1 MGRRGPSPLIP
12 ALMIGVLSMVVF
24 WPYILLFISYVMMPL
39 FPGGEEEGGVGS
51 SFVMLLLP
59 LSLLLLAR
67 VGFSRNR
74 NWKSPSSAGSDGEGF
89 GLGTLILMVLYFVL
103 YNYM

>member
-24 WPYILLFISYVMMPL
+24 WPYILIFISYVIMPS
-39 FPGGEEEGGVGS
+39 FQGGEEEVGVGS

-59 LSLLLLAR
+59 VSLLLLAR
-67 VGFSRNR
+67 AGFSRNR
-74 NWKSPSSAGSDGEGF
+74 NWQSPSSPGSDGEGF
-89 GLGTLILMVLYFVL
+89 GLGTLILLVLYFVL

>member
-24 WPYILLFISYVMMPL
+24 WPYIPIFVSYVIMPL
-39 FPGGEEEGGVGS
+39 FQGEEEEGGMGMAS

-59 LSLLLLAR
+59 VSLLLLAR
-67 VGFSRNR
+67 AGFSRNKH
-74 NWKSPSSAGSDGEGF
+74 WQSPSYPG
-89 GLGTLILMVLYFVL
+89 
-103 YNYM
+103 

>member
-24 WPYILLFISYVMMPL
+24 WPYILIFISNVIMPS
-39 FPGGEEEGGVGS
+39 FQGGEEEVGVGS

-59 LSLLLLAR
+59 VSLLLLDRA
-67 VGFSRNR
+67 GFSRNR
-74 NWKSPSSAGSDGEGF
+74 IWQSPSSPGSDGEGF
-89 GLGTLILMVLYFVL
+89 GLGTLILLVLYFVL